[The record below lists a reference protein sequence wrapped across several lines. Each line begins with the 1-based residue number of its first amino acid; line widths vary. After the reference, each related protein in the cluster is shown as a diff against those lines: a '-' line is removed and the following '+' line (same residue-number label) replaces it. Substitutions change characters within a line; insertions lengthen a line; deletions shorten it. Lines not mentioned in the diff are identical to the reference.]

1 MALQDCVDDEEW
13 RAGYQEGG
21 RKTARI
27 HLQGRSSEMVV
38 VWVRVLAAEVLRGA
52 QIWSVLAKKKKNRSH
67 SRGTRAT
74 PRVHEALDALD
85 DRSMSPRGAVCTK
98 DFVFSLRI
106 P

>member
-1 MALQDCVDDEEW
+1 MALWDCVNDEEW

-27 HLQGRSSEMVV
+27 HLQGRSSEVVV

-52 QIWSVLAKKKKNRSH
+52 QIWSVLAKKKNRSH

-74 PRVHEALDALD
+74 PPVHEALDTLD
-85 DRSMSPRGAVCTK
+85 DWSMSPRGAVCTE

>member
-1 MALQDCVDDEEW
+1 MALQDCVDDEER

-52 QIWSVLAKKKKNRSH
+52 QIWSVLAKKNRSH
-67 SRGTRAT
+67 SRGTRAM
-74 PRVHEALDALD
+74 PPVHEALDALD
-85 DRSMSPRGAVCTK
+85 DRSMSPRGAVCTE